1 MSAILGLVI
10 LAAIAYA
17 GSLHIFS
24 KEKLPP
30 LLRYLFYTG
39 WEFMLIGIIIG
50 PFALDFFPEFLLR
63 ELEPVIHLG
72 LGWVGLLIGAQM
84 RLTDLARVERWQ
96 LRLTLYQA
104 LISGL
109 LAMLAV
115 YLPLHYFY
123 KRGIAD
129 AVVAAAVLAASAAV
143 SSPTVLALL
152 GKERRFNA
160 TARQLLNVV
169 SSLDAMVAIVLIA
182 LSLTVLRHGIASFT
196 LGLKYLAQAAGTGLL
211 LGFFFRHLPREK
223 LKDKEQM
230 VLMVGFVFFSAG
242 VGGVLSV
249 SPLVISFIAGVFLA
263 NTLRPEDP
271 LYRAA
276 SNTERPFYIIMLL
289 LAGLMFVPSPL
300 AFPIALLVVAV
311 RLLAKQYSLRWL
323 LGRRATPFPFPRNG
337 GLALASQGAMALVI
351 GFAYL
356 SVENGGMGR
365 DVFSIIVLCV
375 MLNEMAAPF
384 LIGRVLEEER

>member
-50 PFALDFFPEFLLR
+50 PFALNFFPEFLLR

-84 RLTDLARVERWQ
+84 RLNDLARVERWQ

-104 LISGL
+104 LFTGL
-109 LAMLAV
+109 LVMLAV
-115 YLPLHYFY
+115 YLPLHYFI
-123 KRGIAD
+123 KWSATD
-129 AVVAAAVLAASAAV
+129 AVMAAAVTAASAAV

-152 GKERRFNA
+152 GKELRFNA
-160 TARQLLNVV
+160 TSRQLLNVV
-169 SSLDAMVAIVLIA
+169 SSLDAMVAIVLLA
-182 LSLTVLRHGIASFT
+182 FSLTLLRHGLTSFT

-263 NTLRPEDP
+263 NTLSPEDP
-271 LYRAA
+271 LYRAV

-300 AFPIALLVVAV
+300 AFLIALLVVPV
-311 RLLAKQYSLRWL
+311 RLLGKQYSLRWL
-323 LGRRATPFPFPRNG
+323 LGHRATPFPFPKNG

-365 DVFSIIVLCV
+365 GVFSIIVLCV

-384 LIGRVLEEER
+384 LVGRVLAEKQ

>member
-10 LAAIAYA
+10 LVAIAYA

-30 LLRYLFYTG
+30 LIRYLFYTG

-50 PFALDFFPEFLLR
+50 PLVLNFFPEFLLR

-72 LGWVGLLIGAQM
+72 LGWIGLLIGAQM
-84 RLTDLARVERWQ
+84 RWGDLARVERWQ

-104 LISGL
+104 LFSSL
-109 LAMLAV
+109 LVMLAV
-115 YLPLHYFY
+115 FLPLHYY
-123 KRGIAD
+123 YTWGIGNAI
-129 AVVAAAVLAASAAV
+129 VAATVIAASAAV

-160 TARQLLNVV
+160 TARQLLNVIA
-169 SSLDAMVAIVLIA
+169 SLDAMVAVVLMA
-182 LSLTVLRHGIASFT
+182 LGLTLLRHGLTSFT
-196 LGLKYLAQAAGTGLL
+196 LGLKYLAQVAGTGLL

-223 LKDKEQM
+223 LKDKEQT
-230 VLMVGFVFFSAG
+230 VLMIGFVFFSAG

-249 SPLVISFIAGVFLA
+249 SPLVICFIAGVFLA
-263 NTLRPEDP
+263 NTLAPEDP
-271 LYRAA
+271 LYRAV
-276 SNTERPFYIIMLL
+276 SNTERPFYIILLL
-289 LAGLMFVPSPL
+289 LAGLMFIPSPITL
-300 AFPIALLVVAV
+300 GIALLVVMV
-311 RLLAKQYSLRWL
+311 RLWGKQYSLRWL
-323 LGRRATPFPFPRNG
+323 LNRRAAPFPLPENG

-365 DVFSIIVLCV
+365 DVFSIIALCV
-375 MLNEMAAPF
+375 MINEIAAPF
-384 LIGRVLEEER
+384 LVGRVLADEQ

>member
-1 MSAILGLVI
+1 MSAILGLI
-10 LAAIAYA
+10 LLSAVAYA

-30 LLRYLFYTG
+30 LIRYLFYTG

-50 PFALDFFPEFLLR
+50 PSVLDFFPEFLLR

-72 LGWVGLLIGAQM
+72 LGWVGLLVGAQM

-96 LRLTLYQA
+96 LRVTLYQA
-104 LISGL
+104 LFCGL
-109 LAMLAV
+109 LVMLAA
-115 YLPLHYFY
+115 YLPLHYLY
-123 KRGIAD
+123 RWGAGE
-129 AVVAAAVLAASAAV
+129 AVVAAAVLAAAAAV

-152 GKERRFNA
+152 GKERRFEA
-160 TARQLLNVV
+160 SVRQLLNVI
-169 SSLDAMVAIVLIA
+169 SGLDAMVAVVLMA
-182 LSLTVLRHGIASFT
+182 LSLTLLRHGLVSFT

-223 LKDKEQM
+223 LKDKEQL
-230 VLMVGFVFFSAG
+230 VLMIGFVFFTAG

-263 NTLRPEDP
+263 NTLRPDDP

-289 LAGLMFVPSPL
+289 LAGLMFVPSPITFAI
-300 AFPIALLVVAV
+300 AFVVAPV
-311 RLLAKQYSLRWL
+311 RLLGKQYSLNWL
-323 LGRRATPFPFPRNG
+323 MGRGAAPSPFPKNG

-365 DVFSIIVLCV
+365 GVFSIIALCV
-375 MLNEMAAPF
+375 IFNEIAAPF
-384 LIGRVLEEER
+384 LIGRVLAAKQ